1 MVINIEKTYKF
12 RIYPNK
18 EQEELIQKTFGCV
31 RYIYNRALEERIELY
46 KNEGKSIGFFEQNK
60 HLTSW
65 KQEEEHEWL
74 KEPDKNSLQNSLRDL
89 DSAYKNFFR
98 RVKNGEREKG
108 FPKFKSKKN
117 NRKTYRTNFS
127 HGNIKVFDKY
137 IQLPKLGLVKC
148 KISKQV
154 EGRIVNVTVEQKPSG
169 KYYVAICCT
178 DVNIQQLEK
187 TGAVVGCD
195 LGIKD
200 YLITSYGQKIPNHK
214 FFDKSQKKLAREQ
227 RRLSRKPIGSKNH
240 KKQRIKVARAYEKV
254 INQRTDFQQKL
265 TTDLIRNYDV
275 ICVETLSVKNMVKN
289 HKFAKHISD
298 CAWSEFI
305 RQLEY
310 KANWYGKQLVK
321 IDKFYPSSQ
330 LCSVCGYQNKNV
342 KNLNIREWNCPECG
356 THHDRDI
363 NAAANIMIE
372 GLRILNS

>member
-1 MVINIEKTYKF
+1 MINIEKTYKF
-12 RIYPNK
+12 RIYPNR

-31 RYIYNRALEERIELY
+31 RYVYNRALEERIELY
-46 KNEGKSIGFFEQNK
+46 KNEGKSIGYNDQSK

-65 KQEEEHEWL
+65 KQEEEHRWL
-74 KEPDKNSLQNSLRDL
+74 KEPDSSSLQNSLRDL
-89 DSAYKNFFR
+89 DCAYKNFFR
-98 RVKNGEREKG
+98 RVKIETNKKG
-108 FPKFKSKKN
+108 FPKFKSKKD

-127 HGNIKVFDKY
+127 YGNIKVFDKD
-137 IQLPKLGLVKC
+137 IQLPKLGVVKC

-154 EGRIVNVTVEQKPSG
+154 EGRILNVTVEQKSSG

-178 DVNIQQLEK
+178 DVDLQPLGK
-187 TGAVVGCD
+187 TGSVVGCD

-200 YLITSYGQKIPNHK
+200 YLITSDGQKITNYK
-214 FFDKSQKKLAREQ
+214 FFEKSQKKLAREQ

-240 KKQRIKVARAYEKV
+240 EKQRIKVARAYEKV
-254 INQRTDFQQKL
+254 VNQRTDFQQKL

-275 ICVETLSVKNMVKN
+275 ICVEDLSVKNMVKN
-289 HKFAKHISD
+289 HKLAKQISD
-298 CAWSEFI
+298 CAWSEFV

-310 KANWYGKQLVK
+310 KSNWYGKQLVK

-330 LCSVCGYQNKNV
+330 LCSVCGYQNKDI
-342 KNLNIREWNCPECG
+342 KNLNIREWDCPECE

-363 NAAANIMIE
+363 NAATNILTE

>member
-1 MVINIEKTYKF
+1 MINIEKTYKF
-12 RIYPNK
+12 RIYPNR

-31 RYIYNRALEERIELY
+31 RYVYNRALEERIELY
-46 KNEGKSIGFFEQNK
+46 KNEGKSIGYNDQSK

-65 KQEEEHEWL
+65 KQEEEHQWL
-74 KEPDKNSLQNSLRDL
+74 KEPDSSSLQNSLRDL
-89 DSAYKNFFR
+89 DCAYKNFFR
-98 RVKNGEREKG
+98 RVKNRDEQKG
-108 FPKFKSKKN
+108 FPKFKSKKD

-127 HGNIKVFDKY
+127 YGNIKVFDKD
-137 IQLPKLGLVKC
+137 IQLPKLGVVKC

-154 EGRIVNVTVEQKPSG
+154 EGRILNATVEQKPSG

-178 DVNIQQLEK
+178 DVDIQPLGK
-187 TGAVVGCD
+187 TGSVVGCD

-200 YLITSYGQKIPNHK
+200 YLITSDGQKITNYK
-214 FFDKSQKKLAREQ
+214 FFEKSQKKLAREQ

-240 KKQRIKVARAYEKV
+240 EKQRIKVARAYEKV
-254 INQRTDFQQKL
+254 VNQRTDFQQKL

-275 ICVETLSVKNMVKN
+275 ICVENLSVKNMVKN
-289 HKFAKHISD
+289 HKLAKQISD
-298 CAWSEFI
+298 CAWSEFV

-330 LCSVCGYQNKNV
+330 LCSVCGYQNKDI
-342 KNLNIREWNCPECG
+342 KNLNIREWDCPECE

-363 NAAANIMIE
+363 NAATNILTE

>member
-1 MVINIEKTYKF
+1 MINIEKTYKF
-12 RIYPNK
+12 RIYPNR

-31 RYIYNRALEERIELY
+31 RYVYNRALAERIELY

-74 KEPDKNSLQNSLRDL
+74 KEPDSRSLQNSLRDL

-98 RVKNGEREKG
+98 RAKNGEKQKG
-108 FPKFKSKKN
+108 FPKFKRKKD
-117 NRKTYRTNFS
+117 NRKTYRTNFGN
-127 HGNIKVFDKY
+127 GNIKIFDRY

-154 EGRIVNVTVEQKPSG
+154 EGRILNITVEQNPSG

-178 DVNIQQLEK
+178 DVNIQPLEQ
-187 TGAVVGCD
+187 TGAIVGCD

-200 YLITSYGQKIPNHK
+200 YLITSDGQKISNHK
-214 FFDKSQKKLAREQ
+214 FFEKSQKKLAREQ

-240 KKQRIKVARAYEKV
+240 EKQRIKVARAYEKV
-254 INQRTDFQQKL
+254 ANQRTDFQQKL

-275 ICVETLSVKNMVKN
+275 ICVEDLSVKNMVKN
-289 HKFAKHISD
+289 HKLAKQISD

-330 LCSVCGYQNKNV
+330 LCSVCGYQNKDV
-342 KNLNIREWNCPECG
+342 KNLHIREWDCPECG
-356 THHDRDI
+356 SHHDRDI
-363 NAAANIMIE
+363 NAATNILTE

>member
-1 MVINIEKTYKF
+1 MINIEKTYKF

-18 EQEELIQKTFGCV
+18 KQEELIQKTFGCV
-31 RYIYNRALEERIELY
+31 RYVYNRALEERIELY
-46 KNEGKSIGFFEQNK
+46 KNEGKSIGFFGQSK

-65 KQEEEHEWL
+65 KQEKEHEWL
-74 KEPDKNSLQNSLRDL
+74 KESDSSSLQNSLRDL

-98 RVKNGEREKG
+98 RVKNGEKQKG
-108 FPKFKSKKN
+108 FPQFKSKKDS
-117 NRKTYRTNFS
+117 RRTYRTS
-127 HGNIKVFDKY
+127 SEHVYLKDGY

-154 EGRIVNVTVEQKPSG
+154 EGRILNVTVEQKPSG

-178 DVNIQQLEK
+178 DVNIQPLEK
-187 TGAVVGCD
+187 TGVVVGCD

-200 YLITSYGQKIPNHK
+200 YLITSDGQKIQNHK
-214 FFDKSQKKLAREQ
+214 FFEKSQKKLAREQ

-240 KKQRIKVARAYEKV
+240 EKQRIKVARAYEKV
-254 INQRTDFQQKL
+254 VNQRTDFQQKL
-265 TTDLIRNYDV
+265 TTNLMRNYDV
-275 ICVETLSVKNMVKN
+275 ICVEDLSVKNMVKN
-289 HKFAKHISD
+289 HKLAKQISD
-298 CAWSEFI
+298 CAWSEFV

-330 LCSVCGYQNKNV
+330 LCSVCGYQNKDI
-342 KNLNIREWNCPECG
+342 KNLNIRGWDCPECG
-356 THHDRDI
+356 SHHDRDI
-363 NAAANIMIE
+363 NAAINILTE